1 MTNPVTSVTT
11 AVDPKAAKKPV
22 TTEVAKKN
30 PFGDIKPED
39 LAVNATDWVNLEE
52 AIFKIGSP
60 NGLKMDFIGGMLQG
74 IQIDYSGRI
83 GTACIQYLANKK
95 QFLIEINPVFFRMLT
110 LEERMGVLLH
120 ELDHMSKLHLIRIP
134 AFDDRVKA
142 NKAADA
148 VINQFVPGIPTRQ
161 PIRGIFPEDFGLDK
175 NLSLEDYY
183 DQWPDEP
190 EEDEDG
196 QGDGQGGGSR
206 GQGKGNGGR
215 GQLLDEHD
223 WDGNLDESDVLEGVE
238 DLIKRTM
245 IKTSRSFDKLPGNL
259 KDLLD
264 HIEKRR
270 KVIDWKKKMKQFM
283 KKSATGFDKE
293 PTRTRPN
300 KRYDYQSPG
309 LKIGEM
315 PKLLILEDTSG
326 SMSIIEVNAG
336 LDQVDEILK
345 AGARKVELG
354 FWHTGLYHKMKYKK
368 GSRDAAHKS
377 VQSGGTDFEECA
389 RYIEK
394 SKPDAVIVFT
404 DGYFCDT
411 RTVVQ
416 CPILFVI
423 SHDGSRDLPTKYP
436 KQQMIKLPPMG
447 G

>member
-1 MTNPVTSVTT
+1 
-11 AVDPKAAKKPV
+11 
-22 TTEVAKKN
+22 
-30 PFGDIKPED
+30 
-39 LAVNATDWVNLEE
+39 
-52 AIFKIGSP
+52 
-60 NGLKMDFIGGMLQG
+60 MDFIGSMLQG

-83 GTACIQYLANKK
+83 GTACIQYVCNKK
-95 QFLIEINPVFFRMLT
+95 QFLIELNPVFFRLLT
-110 LEERMGVLLH
+110 LEERMGILLH
-120 ELDHMSKLHLIRIP
+120 ELDHMTKLHLIRIP
-134 AFDDRVKA
+134 AFEDRQKK

-148 VINQFVPGIPTRQ
+148 VINQFVPGIPTRD

-190 EEDEDG
+190 EEDGQNGEGDGDGGGGG
-196 QGDGQGGGSR
+196 QGN
-206 GQGKGNGGR
+206 GKGKGQ

-223 WDGNLDESDVLEGVE
+223 WDGNQDEGDILEGVE
-238 DLIKRTM
+238 DLVKRTM
-245 IKTSRSFDKLPGNL
+245 IKTSREFNKLPSHL
-259 KDLLD
+259 KDLLE

-326 SMSIIEVNAG
+326 SMSIVEVNAG
-336 LDQVDEILK
+336 LDQVDEILR

-354 FWHTGLYHKMKYKK
+354 FWHTGLYHRMKYKK
-368 GSRDAAHKS
+368 GSRDLAHKS
-377 VQSGGTDFEECA
+377 VQSGGTCFEECA
-389 RYIEK
+389 KYIEK
-394 SKPDAVIVFT
+394 LKPDAVIVFT
-404 DGYFCDT
+404 DGYFLDT
-411 RTVVQ
+411 NTKVQ

-423 SHDGSRDLPTKYP
+423 SHDGVRDLPTKYP